1 VRRDLPVW
9 LGFIGGMVV
18 TLETFFDVQI
28 IKEMSNSFLQWRV
41 VMAAIALFLGGGN
54 MIRIHSK
61 HIQRKKAVNS
71 MILISSMFIL
81 FFLGVLDS
89 RGIKSP
95 TYKFIFDNMYTPL
108 GATVF
113 SMNAFYIASA
123 CYRAFRVR
131 NGQAA
136 VLLFSGVLVIMG
148 TVGIGA
154 VIWGQFPVISQWILK
169 IPNSAA
175 MRGMSM
181 GAALG
186 MVGVSLRVVLG
197 LERGHLGAQ

>member
-1 VRRDLPVW
+1 MRRNLPVW
-9 LGFIGGMVV
+9 LGFIGGIVV
-18 TLETFFDVQI
+18 TLETFFSVKI
-28 IKEMSNSFLQWRV
+28 ISDMSKAFLEWRV

-61 HIQRKKAVNS
+61 HIQQKKAVNS
-71 MILISSMFIL
+71 MILIAAMLIL
-81 FFLGVLDS
+81 FFLGILDP

-95 TYKFIFDNMYTPL
+95 AYKFIFDNMYTPL

-123 CYRAFRVR
+123 CYRAFRMR

-154 VIWGQFPVISQWILK
+154 VMWSQFPVISQWILK
-169 IPNSAA
+169 VPNSAA

>member
-1 VRRDLPVW
+1 MRRDLPIW
-9 LGFIGGMVV
+9 LGFIGGIVV
-18 TLETFFDVQI
+18 TLETFLDVQI
-28 IKEMSNSFLQWRV
+28 IKDMSKAFLEWRV

-54 MIRIHSK
+54 MLRIHSK
-61 HIQRKKAVNS
+61 QIQQKKAVNS
-71 MILISSMFIL
+71 VILIVSMLVMFFI
-81 FFLGVLDS
+81 GVLHPLS
-89 RGIKSP
+89 TKSP
-95 TYKFIFDNMYTPL
+95 AYRFLFDNMYTPL

-123 CYRAFRVR
+123 CYRAFRIR

-154 VIWGQFPVISQWILK
+154 VMWSQFPVISSWILK

-197 LERGHLGAQ
+197 LERGHLGVQ